1 MRTLARTDRPA
12 MLSDKVVS
20 NQLFEQRDMRNYTL
34 DKVRRENRIMVER
47 TGGGIVVARGN

>member
-1 MRTLARTDRPA
+1 

-20 NQLFEQRDMRNYTL
+20 NNAFEQRDMRVYTL

-47 TGGGIVVARGN
+47 KTTTTAGSVIIARGT